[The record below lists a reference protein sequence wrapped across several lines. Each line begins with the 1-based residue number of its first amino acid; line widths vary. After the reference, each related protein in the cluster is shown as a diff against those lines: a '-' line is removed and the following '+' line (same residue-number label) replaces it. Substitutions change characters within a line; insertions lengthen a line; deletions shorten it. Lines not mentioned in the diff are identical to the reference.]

1 MMKKNKK
8 SITEYMWIIS
18 AAYLFLGLFNILFA
32 WLGLICFLVPLIISL
47 SGGGKSYCNIYCG
60 RGQMLDLIGNKLKL
74 SRNKNIPNF
83 LRSKYFRYGFLTFFM
98 NMFVVMLFNTYLVFN
113 GTNELKEVVKI
124 LWTFKLPWN
133 WVDTSMVSPWIAQF
147 AFGFYSMM
155 LTSTIL
161 GIITMLLYK
170 PRSWCVYCPMGTM
183 TQLISKA
190 KYDASKCQS

>member
-1 MMKKNKK
+1 MKKNKK

-83 LRSKYFRYGFLTFFM
+83 LNIISKNLKNISSFSFR
-98 NMFVVMLFNTYLVFN
+98 VFN
-113 GTNELKEVVKI
+113 
-124 LWTFKLPWN
+124 
-133 WVDTSMVSPWIAQF
+133 
-147 AFGFYSMM
+147 
-155 LTSTIL
+155 
-161 GIITMLLYK
+161 
-170 PRSWCVYCPMGTM
+170 
-183 TQLISKA
+183 SK
-190 KYDASKCQS
+190 